1 MLWLWLTSPD
11 ILYKTELFKL
21 NWIMLHNDLFIPK
34 WKVSVQIQKVFDPI
48 SRKIAL
54 CNKWYFMMIY
64 YYFPT
69 TARPWDS
76 RFLVPKK
83 WKNGPQKLLIIS
95 PDPFISQSSPDHSPL
110 PRIDFSY
117 YEISGSNI
125 CFLICG
131 RASVLD
137 LSISVNY
144 YCFDVSFWLSAA
156 IPVHKSYQHA
166 RLSSLYMKGLFWAY
180 MP

>member
-95 PDPFISQSSPDHSPL
+95 PDPLISQSSPDQRPTAQNWFFILWNLGTRHL
-110 PRIDFSY
+110 FSY
-117 YEISGSNI
+117 LWDG
-125 CFLICG
+125 
-131 RASVLD
+131 V
-137 LSISVNY
+137 
-144 YCFDVSFWLSAA
+144 
-156 IPVHKSYQHA
+156 
-166 RLSSLYMKGLFWAY
+166 
-180 MP
+180 

>member
-64 YYFPT
+64 YYFPA

-95 PDPFISQSSPDHSPL
+95 PDPLISQSSPDQRPTAQNWFFILRNLGTRHL
-110 PRIDFSY
+110 FSY
-117 YEISGSNI
+117 LCYVVGRIKGRWLIFLDFKYITDKRTDLWSRD
-125 CFLICG
+125 FLIW
-131 RASVLD
+131 RINS
-137 LSISVNY
+137 
-144 YCFDVSFWLSAA
+144 
-156 IPVHKSYQHA
+156 
-166 RLSSLYMKGLFWAY
+166 GLLAVGLGWTVK
-180 MP
+180 